1 LNAARD
7 DGGGLA
13 GALAPVVRWL
23 LGGEL
28 PVRLCAYDGSQA
40 GPPGAPAIVLRSPM
54 ALRRL
59 LWSPNQLGLADAYVT
74 GAIDLEGD
82 LTEGFRLLWR
92 PGAGRRRG
100 LAPLDL
106 LRAALVA
113 VGAGAVGR
121 RPPAP
126 AARATLTG
134 RQHSRGRD
142 RAAIA
147 HHYDQSAEFFEL
159 LLDQSMAYSCACW
172 APAVAAGAVAA
183 GAAGAGAVGGP
194 AACGLAEAQHAKLE
208 LICTRL
214 AVRPGTRLLDVGCG
228 WGSLVAHAAALRHAT
243 VTGVTLSASQ
253 AAYCRARLAAAGL
266 PGAGAEIRL
275 ADYEEVSDGPYD
287 AIAAIEVGE
296 HIGAAR
302 YPAFAAHLRGLLRP
316 GGLLVVQQMSRGPR
330 APGGGAFIER
340 YVAPDMHMVPVETT
354 LATLNGAG
362 LEILEVQALHEDYV
376 LTIRAWLGRLEARF
390 DEVQAI
396 VGAEVARV
404 WRLYLTGAALAFE
417 DGRMGVDQILATRP
431 AGTP

>member
-1 LNAARD
+1 VNAGED

-59 LWSPNQLGLADAYVT
+59 LWSPNELGLADAYVT

-82 LTEGFRLLWR
+82 LTEAFRLLWR
-92 PGAGRRRG
+92 AGAGRRRPRP
-100 LAPLDL
+100 APLDV
-106 LRAALVA
+106 LRAARVA

-126 AARATLTG
+126 AARARLTG

-147 HHYDQSAEFFEL
+147 HHYDQPAEFFEL
-159 LLDQSMAYSCACW
+159 LLDESMAYSCAFW
-172 APAVAAGAVAA
+172 PPPVGA
-183 GAAGAGAVGGP
+183 GAAGTP
-194 AACGLAEAQHAKLE
+194 AAGELADAQRAKLE
-208 LICTRL
+208 LICARL
-214 AVRPGTRLLDVGCG
+214 AVQPGTRLLDVGCG
-228 WGSLVAHAAALRHAT
+228 WGSLAEHAAARHHAA
-243 VTGVTLSASQ
+243 VTGVTLSAGQ
-253 AAYCRARLAAAGL
+253 AAYCQARLAAAGL
-266 PGAGAEIRL
+266 RDTTEIRL

-287 AIAAIEVGE
+287 AIAAIEIGE

-316 GGLLVVQQMSRGPR
+316 GGRLVVQQMSRGTL

-340 YVAPDMHMVPVETT
+340 YVAPDMHMAPVETT
-354 LATLNGAG
+354 LATLTGAG
-362 LEILEVQALHEDYV
+362 LEILEVQALREDYV
-376 LTIRAWLGRLEARF
+376 RTIRAWLGRLEARF
-390 DEVQAI
+390 DEAAAI

-431 AGTP
+431 AGLT

>member
-1 LNAARD
+1 LNAGPD
-7 DGGGLA
+7 DGAGLA

-40 GPPGAPAIVLRSPM
+40 GPQGAPAIVLRSPM

-59 LWSPNQLGLADAYVT
+59 LWSPNELGLADAYVT

-82 LTEGFRLLWR
+82 LTESFRLLWR
-92 PGAGRRRG
+92 PGAGRARG
-100 LAPLDL
+100 ALPPLDL
-106 LRAALVA
+106 LRAARVA

-121 RPPAP
+121 RPPVP
-126 AARATLTG
+126 AARARLTG
-134 RQHSRGRD
+134 RKHSRGRD

-159 LLDQSMAYSCACW
+159 LLDQSMAYSCASW
-172 APAVAAGAVAA
+172 APAVA
-183 GAAGAGAVGGP
+183 
-194 AACGLAEAQHAKLE
+194 GLAEAQRAKLE
-208 LICTRL
+208 LVCTRL

-228 WGSLVAHAAALRHAT
+228 WGSLVEYAAAFHHAT

-253 AAYCRARLAAAGL
+253 AAYCQTRLAAAGL
-266 PGAGAEIRL
+266 AERAEVRL
-275 ADYEEVSDGPYD
+275 ADYEEVSDGPYN

-302 YPAFAAHLRGLLRP
+302 YPAFAARLRGLLSP
-316 GGLLVVQQMSRGPR
+316 GGRLVVQQMSRGPR

-340 YVAPDMHMVPVETT
+340 YVAPDMHMVPLETT
-354 LATLNGAG
+354 LATLTRAG
-362 LEILEVQALHEDYV
+362 LQIVEVQALPEDYV
-376 LTIRAWLGRLEARF
+376 RTIRAWLGRLEARF
-390 DEVQAI
+390 ADVQTI
-396 VGAEVARV
+396 VGPEVARV

-431 AGTP
+431 AGQP

>member
-1 LNAARD
+1 LNAGPE
-7 DGGGLA
+7 DGGRLA

-40 GPPGAPAIVLRSPM
+40 GPEGAPAIVLRSPM

-59 LWSPNQLGLADAYVT
+59 LWSPNELGLADAYVT

-92 PGAGRRRG
+92 PGAGRARTGRRG
-100 LAPLDL
+100 WPGPAPLDL
-106 LRAALVA
+106 LRAVRVA
-113 VGAGAVGR
+113 VSAGAVGR
-121 RPPAP
+121 RPPVP
-126 AARATLTG
+126 AARARLTG
-134 RQHSRGRD
+134 RKHSRGRD

-147 HHYDQSAEFFEL
+147 HHYDQPAEFFEL
-159 LLDQSMAYSCACW
+159 LLDQSMAYSCAFW
-172 APAVAAGAVAA
+172 APAVA
-183 GAAGAGAVGGP
+183 
-194 AACGLAEAQHAKLE
+194 GLAEAQRAKLE

-228 WGSLVAHAAALRHAT
+228 WGSLVEYAAASHHAT

-253 AAYCRARLAAAGL
+253 AAYCQARLAAAGL
-266 PGAGAEIRL
+266 RPGTEIRL

-302 YPAFAAHLRGLLRP
+302 YPAFAARLRGLLRP
-316 GGLLVVQQMSRGPR
+316 GGRLVVQQMSRGPR

-340 YVAPDMHMVPVETT
+340 YVAPDMQMVPLETT
-354 LATLNGAG
+354 LATLTRAG
-362 LEILEVQALHEDYV
+362 LRIVEVQALREDYV
-376 LTIRAWLGRLEARF
+376 RTIRAWLGRLEARF
-390 DEVQAI
+390 ADAAAI
-396 VGAEVARV
+396 VGPEVARV

-431 AGTP
+431 AGQP